1 MPAFERMHA
10 KTASRIVWYCSEC
23 IKKLVYA
30 AKILFISKYQPAKKT
45 KRKHYKLIYE
55 LNTKNELPIYTG
67 QFTLCKRNI
76 TSRHVARS

>member
-1 MPAFERMHA
+1 MLQ
-10 KTASRIVWYCSEC
+10 KSYSSVN
-23 IKKLVYA
+23 
-30 AKILFISKYQPAKKT
+30 ISQQKKT
-45 KRKHYKLIYE
+45 KRKHYKLIYK